1 MKKLLD
7 HNTISGVGHVFHY
20 DETTNEA
27 RITAQQDAT
36 PIIEENK
43 RLLNDTPNK
52 FGEGVRVAQI
62 PMVVYHDL
70 MKKGILRDQNEL
82 RKWLN
87 DPENRFFRTHPGRV

>member
-7 HNTISGVGHVFHY
+7 YDTISGVSHVFHY

-27 RITAQQDAT
+27 RITAHQDVA
-36 PIIEENK
+36 PVVEQNK
-43 RLLNDTPNK
+43 RICNDTPNK

-62 PMVVYHDL
+62 PMTIYYDL
-70 MKKGILRDQNEL
+70 MRKGILRDQNEL

-87 DPENRFFRTHPGRV
+87 DPENKYFRTHPGTV